1 MANNAGEMK
10 TKETTNSGH
19 RKRLRDRFLKGEGK
33 SVPDYELIELLLF
46 GVMPRTDVKPLA
58 KKLLEE
64 CGSLAGLFQAD
75 VEKLKSIP
83 GVGETTIVTLKVVH
97 EASCR
102 KLLEEASAQPVLQSW
117 QTVIDYCR
125 SRMSHLTIEQFRLL
139 FLDQKNKIIADENQQ
154 QGTINCTP
162 IFPREVVKRTL
173 ELGASSLI
181 MVHNHPS
188 GDPTPFQADIDITRK
203 VINAAKELEIH
214 VLDHLIIGRFGHT
227 SLREKRLI

>member
-1 MANNAGEMK
+1 MK
-10 TKETTNSGH
+10 TTETHNNGH
-19 RKRLRDRFLKGEGK
+19 RKRLRERFLNGGEK
-33 SVPDYELIELLLF
+33 AVPDYELVELLLF
-46 GVMPRTDVKPLA
+46 GVMPRGDVKPLA
-58 KKLLEE
+58 KKLLQE
-64 CGSLAGLFQAD
+64 CGSLSGLLQAD

-83 GVGETTIVTLKVVH
+83 GVGDTTIVTLKAIY

-102 KLLEEASAQPVLQSW
+102 LIQEEARSQPVLQSW

-125 SRMSHLTIEQFRLL
+125 ARMSHLTIEQFRLL
-139 FLDQKNKIIADENQQ
+139 FLDQKNKIIADEIQQ

-188 GDPTPFQADIDITRK
+188 GDPTPSQADIDITRK